1 MPRQSYIWTDAGAPQ
16 LSGTVGSGLAWLR
29 ALLVGSGGIA
39 YGLKPALGWTEEYT
53 GTNEACFR
61 NSMAEGG
68 SGCYLQVLDT
78 NATYTQIRMYE
89 SMSDLTTGS
98 APTAQYLIQK
108 SSTANGTP
116 RPWQFEGS
124 GVRFFTTVLGGH
136 TANPAPV
143 SDYLGWTTFAGGGNY
158 KSYYPGDP
166 AVFCTGRVSA
176 GEWVDSGPLANAG
189 GVDLS
194 APTGNFATLTR
205 DNALSIA
212 ATATAGMRLTY
223 ATAGSGGYGVH
234 SQVSTL
240 PSPGSGALGN
250 QYTPFILTT
259 NNAVRGYIP
268 GLFAPL
274 NVISATKSIIGDID
288 TPIATSSPR
297 TLRIMGS
304 GYALANQIGLLAFD
318 SGEWD
323 A

>member
-1 MPRQSYIWTDAGAPQ
+1 MPRQSYMWSDVGAPQ
-16 LSGTVGSGLAWLR
+16 LSGTVGSGLNWLR

-39 YGLKPALGWTEEYT
+39 YGSKPALGWTEEYT
-53 GTNEACFR
+53 GTNKACFR

-108 SSTANGTP
+108 SSTADGTP

-124 GVRFFTTVLGGH
+124 GLRFFTTVLGGH
-136 TANPAPV
+136 TAKPAPEPN
-143 SDYLGWTTFAGGGNY
+143 YLGWTTFAGGGNY

-166 AVFCTGRVSA
+166 SVFCTGRGSA
-176 GEWVDSGPLANAG
+176 GEWADSGPLAYSG
-189 GVDLS
+189 GVNLS
-194 APTGNFATLTR
+194 APTGKFTTLTR
-205 DNALSIA
+205 DNALSIS
-212 ATATAGMRLTY
+212 ATATGGVRLTY
-223 ATAGSGGYGVH
+223 ETAGTGGYGVAPD
-234 SQVSTL
+234 VCIL

-250 QYTPFILTT
+250 QYIPFILMTH
-259 NNAVRGYIP
+259 NAVRGCIP
-268 GLFAPL
+268 GMFVPL
-274 NVISATKSIIGDID
+274 NVLSATKSIIEDID

-304 GYALANQIGLLAFD
+304 GYARENQIGLLAFD